1 MKKIINIVIYKS
13 IENGKIVEKSCI
25 FYNDGSIEEGTKQDA
40 IKAIKEITVEKNIT
54 HPDQLRKMM
63 NKDIIYTMTEKEF
76 IQRYNS
82 FLPQKEL
89 DTEPV
94 KDIIED
100 SSDENKTEETIES
113 TEKNQETD
121 SATNTDENNDIE
133 VYEEEYGG
141 SSHNDFTLDHD
152 DSIEDNELYL
162 QEDSIFTK
170 LISKIKEKTKE
181 KVNNNSKTIKAIAGV
196 LVVTVG
202 FLGCNYL
209 LKRCS
214 KKGKIT
220 DSNIT
225 DVTTDLTYNETT
237 KDDVSTTYIVQ
248 SNDLYDDYTLSEL
261 LDVTNNSFQKSA
273 MINVSS
279 TLNGF
284 NGYFA
289 KNYLESGHDIKAA
302 LSFDEIVALQ
312 QAYNNYSKDE
322 VKAYFNGHEVNAS
335 EISNNYKSAS
345 LQLMGAYIIEDK
357 ENPVD
362 MSILIDSQEGR
373 DYYNKYHTMFIAA
386 KYAEGEE
393 QIKLVN
399 EFYDSIRRD
408 FPITEDARTEGISH
422 SESYSKLKDYQLSII
437 PMIDAAEMI
446 FQNLGNEIEDLNT
459 LPQLEISFLNDLSL
473 CNHVDDKFERIE
485 TIMLGAYE
493 DDKNPLFDQYRNAI
507 ITDLVTSNDHVIDDE
522 HRELSNLRRFQQIV
536 NHDPLWKH
544 RNGEYNG
551 ESSANENYK
560 SSIETST
567 WEETTT
573 TSKTVTDIEPVDIP
587 IDKQKE
593 VDEKTSQEND
603 NEKRKAEVEA
613 ERERKHQQQ
622 EEDKNKKDIQKDIEE
637 DNKKTQKDIDN
648 ANNQINN
655 NNKDTNTSN
664 DKPVNEKDI
673 NNVDI
678 SDEYTDKDGNIND
691 SVKNI
696 TTDGDGYEEDLPD
709 PNKTGFDNPV
719 KGKVLQKTR

>member
-40 IKAIKEITVEKNIT
+40 IKAIKEIAVERNIT

-100 SSDENKTEETIES
+100 SSDEKEIIEETITTLNNSDENKAEETIES
-113 TEKNQETD
+113 PEENQKTD
-121 SATNTDENNDIE
+121 SVTSTDENNDIE
-133 VYEEEYGG
+133 VYEEEYDG
-141 SSHNDFTLDHD
+141 SSYNDFTPDYD

-162 QEDSIFTK
+162 QEDSKFTK
-170 LISKIKEKTKE
+170 FISKIKEKTKE
-181 KVNNNSKTIKAIAGV
+181 KVNNNSKAIKAIAGV
-196 LVVTVG
+196 LAVTVG

-214 KKGKIT
+214 KKGEIT
-220 DSNIT
+220 NSNIT

-237 KDDVSTTYIVQ
+237 KDDVSTSYIVQ
-248 SNDLYDDYTLSEL
+248 SNDFYDDYTLSEL
-261 LDVTNNSFQKSA
+261 LDVTNNSFQKSS

-279 TLNGF
+279 ALNGF

-335 EISNNYKSAS
+335 EMSNNYKSAS

-373 DYYNKYHTMFIAA
+373 DYYNKYHSMFIAA

-459 LPQLEISFLNDLSL
+459 LPQVEISFLNDLSL
-473 CNHVDDKFERIE
+473 CNHVDDTFERIE

-507 ITDLVTSNDHVIDDE
+507 ITDLVTSNDYVIDDE

-536 NHDPLWKH
+536 NNAPLCKH

-551 ESSANENYK
+551 ELSANENYK
-560 SSIETST
+560 SS
-567 WEETTT
+567 
-573 TSKTVTDIEPVDIP
+573 IEPVDIP

-603 NEKRKAEVEA
+603 NEKRKAEAEA
-613 ERERKHQQQ
+613 ERERQRQQQ

-648 ANNQINN
+648 ANNQINSN
-655 NNKDTNTSN
+655 NEDTNKSN

-719 KGKVLQKTR
+719 KGKILQKTR